1 MRIFITSLF
10 CVIFHVVHKQS
21 VEEYWGDDT
30 LKLRG
35 HLVDGEREGYWQEWY
50 AIGKM
55 KLEGYY
61 RSGKVDSL
69 CSFFCKHGY
78 SEKDVLWK
86 NGKCHRI
93 INYWFTN
100 NP

>member
-50 AIGKM
+50 ANGKM

-69 CSFFCKHGY
+69 CSFFASMAILKRMFYGKME
-78 SEKDVLWK
+78 SAIVL
-86 NGKCHRI
+86 
-93 INYWFTN
+93 
-100 NP
+100 